1 MQRTH
6 RTTVRSL
13 VAAAVLV
20 GTVAGFTAPHATA
33 ALPRVMVPIGSDY
46 QAPTMQLFARAA
58 AAQDRSGTVR
68 LLVLP
73 ITYSLDA
80 FTSSKS
86 ERKKNLTLADNR
98 RAMLQDACNAVKS
111 PSQTCETVLL
121 PTLTRADAYV
131 QSNIDAFTPDVDG
144 MFVLGG
150 DQTVAMQL
158 VAGTPLE
165 DAMAAAYGRGA
176 VMGGNSAGDAVQS
189 RNMINGFSAGFDVPQ
204 SLQQGAV
211 DVWTYD
217 GPADLTR
224 GLVFGLPTV
233 IDEQHVFERGRIG
246 RAVNVAVTQ
255 QMPVL
260 GMDAATGGVMVDETT
275 LTEVAGL
282 SGGIVIDPRTLG
294 ATASFAGPNHPL
306 STRGVVTHLVPGGT
320 NGFSFAT
327 MQPTVNGVAQPAPSF
342 AGRAYPTFGTPTSAG
357 SLILSGGF
365 REQPAGA
372 VGSTFVQRAGGAS
385 AAIVV
390 LTVGYAKTT
399 AAQADAKA
407 IAAALQPGVT
417 STVKWVAV
425 DSKTNV
431 ADTVAAIQG
440 ASGIVLTSADA
451 SLVLP
456 ALAAQPAITAAVR
469 TRWSAGAAL
478 LADDAAAAA
487 LGTKLST
494 DGPAADIELDASL
507 DFVQGN
513 VAVANGLAWVT
524 NLSVTPRLLPQHR
537 WGQVYQVLAA
547 APQSLSRGID
557 VGTAG
562 EVRNGTAT
570 AIGDNAVVALDGRV
584 ATFGAGTNGGLAA
597 RWTVLDTF
605 VSGQTLHS

>member
-217 GPADLTR
+217 GPGDLTR

-294 ATASFAGPNHPL
+294 ATASFGGPNHTL

-372 VGSTFVQRAGGAS
+372 VGNTFVQRAGGAS

-390 LTVGYAKTT
+390 LTIGYAKTT

-469 TRWSAGAAL
+469 TRWSTGAAL

-537 WGQVYQVLAA
+537 WGQAYQVLAA
-547 APQSLSRGID
+547 APQSLSLGID
-557 VGTAG
+557 VGTAV

>member
-1 MQRTH
+1 MH
-6 RTTVRSL
+6 RTSRATIRGA
-13 VAAAVLV
+13 VAATVLL
-20 GTVAGFTAPHATA
+20 GTVAGFATPNATA

-58 AAQDRSGTVR
+58 AAQDTSGTVR

-80 FTSSKS
+80 FSSSKS

-98 RAMLQDACNAVKS
+98 RAMLQDACNAVKA
-111 PSQTCETVLL
+111 PTQTCETLLL
-121 PTLTRADAYV
+121 PTLTRADAFV

-165 DAMAAAYGRGA
+165 SAMAAAYARGA

-246 RAVNVAVTQ
+246 RAVNVAVSQ

-260 GMDAATGGVMVDETT
+260 GMDAATGGIVVDETT

-282 SGGIVIDPRTLG
+282 SGGIVIDPLTLG
-294 ATASFAGPNHPL
+294 ATASFGGPNHTL
-306 STRGVVTHLVPGGT
+306 ATRGVVTHLVPAGA
-320 NGFSFAT
+320 NGFSFAS
-327 MQPTVNGVAQPAPSF
+327 MLPTVDGVAQPAPSF
-342 AGRAYPTFGTPTSAG
+342 AGRGYPTFGTAAGSG

-372 VGSTFVQRAGGAS
+372 VGATFVQRAGGA
-385 AAIVV
+385 AATIVV

-407 IAAALQPGVT
+407 IAAALQPGVNA
-417 STVKWVAV
+417 TVKWVAV
-425 DSKTNV
+425 DAKTNV
-431 ADTVAAIQG
+431 AATVAAVQG
-440 ASGIVLTSADA
+440 ASGIVLTSPDA

-456 ALAAQPAITAAVR
+456 ALAAQPAITSAVR
-469 TRWSAGAAL
+469 SRWNAGATL

-507 DFVQGN
+507 DFVRGN
-513 VAVANGLAWVT
+513 VAVADGLGWVS

-537 WGQVYQVLAA
+537 WGQAYQVLAA
-547 APQSLSRGID
+547 APQSLSLGID
-557 VGTAG
+557 VATAV
-562 EVRNGTAT
+562 EVRNGAAT
-570 AIGDNAVVALDGRV
+570 VIGDNAVIALDGRV
-584 ATFGAGTNGGLAA
+584 ATFGTGTNGGLAA

-605 VSGQTLHS
+605 VSGQPLHS